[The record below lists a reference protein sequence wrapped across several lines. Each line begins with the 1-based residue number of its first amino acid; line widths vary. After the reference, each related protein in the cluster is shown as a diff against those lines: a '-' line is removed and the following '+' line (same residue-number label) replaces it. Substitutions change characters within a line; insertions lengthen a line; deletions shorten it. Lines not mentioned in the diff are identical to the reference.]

1 MDAKTKVSRAITKL
15 MIQYPF
21 YGSLALSSEVYQ
33 DDSIPTMCTD
43 GKSIRWSGD
52 FVDELEPQHVL
63 FVIAHEVMHIA
74 LMHPLR
80 IGERE
85 PERWNIACDY
95 AINAELIEIFGVDA
109 MPKGGLFDPQY
120 LGKSAEQVY
129 MSLPNNLDDITGGGQ
144 AWDFG
149 GIQEP
154 RDNQGQKL
162 QPSDIEELEAEIT
175 QKTLM
180 AADAAKAVGK
190 LPSSVEELVNIM
202 KRSQVDLETVV
213 SKFVGGDQPN
223 DYSYRRINKRDYTMY
238 GMINRTI
245 TNNSVGHTV
254 VAIDSSASVTTEEQQ
269 YFLGLVN
276 HFIEEKKPE
285 SVTIMTW
292 DVKVQTVNTYQRGEP
307 VPEIGLTGRGGTL
320 VQPVFNYIESEN
332 IPCDQMIVLSD
343 MQIFDF
349 PERPARYPVLWVS
362 SWLRSQ
368 PAPWGKST
376 WMKAA

>member
-21 YGSLALSSEVYQ
+21 YGSLALSSKVYQ

-43 GKSIRWSGD
+43 GKSIRWSGN

-80 IGERE
+80 IGSRD

-95 AINAELIEIFGVDA
+95 AINAELIDIFGPDA
-109 MPKGGLFDPQY
+109 MPKGGLYDPEY
-120 LGKSAEQVY
+120 KGKSAEQIY
-129 MSLPNNLDDITGGGQ
+129 MVLPDDLDDITGGGQ
-144 AWDFG
+144 SWDFG

-154 RDNQGQKL
+154 KDDQGQKL
-162 QPSDIEELEAEIT
+162 QPSDMEQLEADIT

-190 LPSSVEELVNIM
+190 LPSSVEELVAIM
-202 KRSQVDLETVV
+202 RRSQVDLDTVV
-213 SKFVGGDQPN
+213 AKFVGGEQPN
-223 DYSYRRINKRDYTMY
+223 DYTYRRINKRDYTMY
-238 GMINRTI
+238 GMVNRTI

-254 VAIDSSASVTTEEQQ
+254 VAIDSSASVTTEEQE

-276 HFIEEKKPE
+276 HFIEDKQPE
-285 SVTIMTW
+285 SVTIITW
-292 DVKVQTVNTYQRGEP
+292 DVKVQTVNTYKRGEA
-307 VPEIGLTGRGGTL
+307 VPQLGLTGRGGTL
-320 VQPVFNYIESEN
+320 VSPVFKYIEDEH

-349 PERPARYPVLWVS
+349 PKQPAHYPVLWVS
-362 SWLRSQ
+362 SWIRSE